1 MHPRA
6 PARQTLRHAI
16 RRAIRPGIVA
26 AATLALVLAAVRPAA
41 AQEAQEATPDIP
53 DAELRDYAEVFVQIV
68 DIQAAMKADI
78 EEAGS
83 EEEEQRIKKEANEE
97 MFSAIRE
104 DEELTFRRY
113 KEITGILQRDS
124 TQMEEFK
131 DVVREIREEDED
143 EPPRR

>member
-6 PARQTLRHAI
+6 PDRQTFRPAV
-16 RRAIRPGIVA
+16 RRGIIFA
-26 AATLALVLAAVRPAA
+26 ATTLALVLVAAVRPAA
-41 AQEAQEATPDIP
+41 AQDAEQETPDIP

-68 DIQAAMKADI
+68 DIQAAMKADV

-83 EEEEQRIKKEANEE
+83 AEEEERIEKEANEE
-97 MFSAIRE
+97 MFAAIQE

-113 KEITGILQRDS
+113 KEITGILRRDS

-131 DVVREIREEDED
+131 DVVREIREEEGDD
-143 EPPRR
+143 EPPRP